1 MVQVILPLSRASSTR
16 PPRLPR
22 LSALTLYRL
31 LTWLL
36 APAAWWGRLRAS
48 GLELVPAR
56 GPLIVVPNHDSQW
69 DPVVVAL
76 ALRGRRQLRYLAR
89 ANLFRVPGLG
99 PILRAVG
106 QIPIERGR
114 GDAAALQAAV
124 DALSDG
130 AAVCIFPEGTLSRG
144 RLLRAR
150 SGVGRL
156 AQACGGATLV
166 LCAVEGAT
174 DYVRF
179 PRRPRVAVS
188 FFEPAEGPLD
198 PGRAPGEIA
207 TRLLQ
212 QLRMRAP
219 AVAAGRRTTT
229 TASGRTR
236 GRRRR

>member
-76 ALRGRRQLRYLAR
+76 ALRGSRQLRFLAR

-99 PILRAVG
+99 PILRAAG

-124 DALSDG
+124 EALSDG

-156 AQACGGATLV
+156 AQACGGAKLV
-166 LCAVEGAT
+166 LCAVQGAT

-188 FFEPAEGPLD
+188 FFEPAEGSLR
-198 PGRAPGEIA
+198 GRAPEEIA
-207 TRLLQ
+207 AGLLQ
-212 QLRMRAP
+212 QVRMRAP